1 MTELK
6 RSIEELVEKHLPDE
20 NHFVVEVGIS
30 DKGGKK
36 LISILVDSDSGV
48 TIRTCSKISRA
59 VSEEIEAKEL
69 MPDAYILEVS
79 SPGVDF
85 PLNSKRQFQKNI
97 GRSLKITLNEGTELQ
112 GKLLDVSDA
121 GLKVEVTKKGQ
132 GKKVMEE
139 EIHVPFENMK
149 KSIVQVS
156 FK

>member
-6 RSIEELVEKHLPDE
+6 RLIEELVEKHLPDE
-20 NHFVVEVGIS
+20 NHFLVEVGIS

-36 LISILVDSDSGV
+36 LLTILVDADAGV
-48 TIRTCSKISRA
+48 TIRACSKISRA
-59 VSEEIEAKEL
+59 VSEEIEVKEL
-69 MPDAYILEVS
+69 MPEAYILEVS
-79 SPGVDF
+79 SPGVDY

-97 GRSLKITLNEGTELQ
+97 GRSLKITLNEGTELL

-121 GLKVEVTKKGQ
+121 GLKLEVINKGK
-132 GKKVMEE
+132 GKKVVEE
-139 EIHVPFENMK
+139 EVQVPFENMK

>member
-1 MTELK
+1 MTDLK

-20 NHFVVEVGIS
+20 DHFVVEVVIS
-30 DKGGKK
+30 EKAGKK
-36 LISILVDSDSGV
+36 HLSILVDSDLGV
-48 TIRTCSKISRA
+48 TIRACSKISRA

-79 SPGVDF
+79 SPGVDY

-97 GRSLKITLNEGTELQ
+97 GRNLKITLTDGVELL
-112 GKLLDVSDA
+112 GKLLEVNISDIK
-121 GLKVEVTKKGQ
+121 LSVVRKEK
-132 GKKVMEE
+132 GKKAVEE
-139 EIHVPFENMK
+139 VIQVPFENMK